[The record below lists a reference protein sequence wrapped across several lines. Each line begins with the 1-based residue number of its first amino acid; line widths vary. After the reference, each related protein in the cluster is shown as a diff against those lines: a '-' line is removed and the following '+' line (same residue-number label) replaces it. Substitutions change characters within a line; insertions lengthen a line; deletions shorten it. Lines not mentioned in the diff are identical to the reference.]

1 MSVEPQQQLSQAEVE
16 ALIMQITQLGHD
28 HLQAAVRDTASS
40 VVSFEPGGSLEQGV
54 KGRGYRGVCVLN
66 PTGTPVRVGLDGG
79 ARRSPLVVPACSGL
93 VWPGRYDE
101 VQLAIDQQP
110 AEDVAVVLLRLP
122 VTPRPGVFG
131 YQQPTP
137 ADLFAGQIQGTG
149 VLEAATEGKREKE
162 WVFEAPAG
170 QVLRLLGFNM
180 EIQTSATV
188 GLRAPH
194 FGLMTYRPLG
204 YYQGT
209 YWSPEPIK
217 ASELWVMNGT
227 FGGGATLQTKW
238 AEKINDD
245 AGNLNGVINIAM
257 PPFILSGEAAAYVQI
272 YGAKSGDELSSIKLA
287 YEVLAG

>member
-1 MSVEPQQQLSQAEVE
+1 MSAQPQQLSQAEAE
-16 ALIMQITQLGHD
+16 ALVMELAQLGHEQ
-28 HLQAAVRDTASS
+28 LVAGARDTASS

-66 PTGTPVRVGLDGG
+66 PTSTPIRVGLDGG
-79 ARRSPLVVPACSGL
+79 ARRSPLVVPAYSGL
-93 VWPGRYDE
+93 VWPGRYEE
-101 VQLAIDQQP
+101 VQLAIDQAP
-110 AEDVAVVLLRLP
+110 TEYIAVTLLRLP
-122 VTPRPGVFG
+122 VASKPGVFS

-149 VLEAATEGKREKE
+149 VLEAASEGKREKE
-162 WVFEAPAG
+162 WSFEAPAG

-180 EIQTSATV
+180 EIQTSATA

-217 ASELWVMNGT
+217 ASELWVLNGT
-227 FGGGATLQTKW
+227 FGGGATQQTKW
-238 AEKINDD
+238 SEKINDD
-245 AGNLNGVINIAM
+245 AGDLNGVINIAM
-257 PPFILSGEAAAYVQI
+257 PPFILSGEGAAYVQI